1 MSDEVVINFEQVD
14 QMVELLRNT
23 AKMLRDQLM
32 ADVNKM
38 AQMTQEALVGDAGD
52 AFENAL
58 RANLNPAV
66 ERLAAKL
73 EEQAGVVERERYQ
86 LFDAFKPN

>member
-14 QMVELLRNT
+14 QMIELLRST
-23 AKMLRDQLM
+23 AKMLRDHLM

-38 AQMTQEALVGDAGD
+38 AQMTQDALVGDAGD

-73 EEQAGVVERERYQ
+73 EEQAGVVERERWQ
-86 LFDAFKPN
+86 LFEAFKPN

>member
-1 MSDEVVINFEQVD
+1 MAEEVVINFEQVD

-23 AKMLRDQLM
+23 AKMLRDQMM

-73 EEQAGVVERERYQ
+73 EEQAGVVERERWQ
-86 LFDAFKPN
+86 LFEAFKPN